1 MTDDLIKKSDAVSI
15 EATPKIKIIGRC
27 KLDSDAILREMPEI
41 IAAESHSGY
50 DDEAFKKIWAAVYDT
65 YRALPKEEAEI
76 LNRAYSNTYKDFAWC
91 GFSMPT
97 KEEVLKKTKEGF
109 FRDFKEDLNAAEAMN
124 ISFKCALQIGDYS
137 LIFLSGED
145 SHWLFPSRY
154 IEVEKYKDYNALSGS
169 ERLAAISSSH
179 IDPSNAPVASSLTY
193 TDAISQKENVSAA
206 IENLEADMKS
216 VNEAKTEGLASLQA
230 EIDRLTQ
237 ELEAKKRSMLDELEA
252 KKAEMQV
259 KLEEMENTV
268 FKLDA
273 EIYAIRCY
281 TGEIVEVNQIR
292 SGKAGKTDT
301 PIVFYQ
307 KMRYLDEEL
316 GRIASLY
323 NVDFRSEKYFESI
336 LANRDDV
343 IDAFLPAKRSIALV
357 RVSKSNTDF
366 YKTEYPGILKAYEKY
381 HGKKVGI
388 LIRDG
393 ENLYLSWTD
402 DDRIFFSEDAF
413 LKPMIREAEAEEAAA
428 MMQLKY
434 ESDAEFEKRLKRQR
448 KAAVKESLG
457 RYYVF
462 TLLQGMLDRGLIK
475 LPEKVSLT
483 DSEYIIFSMADGWID
498 DNRYGTFGD
507 MIKRSNVSVK
517 KGDHVLMTSS
527 LWARSSENKND
538 RGRGYADRTWDVQA
552 KDNEIYPINMVEH
565 IAHYSYVYEDDNKTT
580 ESRTVWR
587 ISDEEYKQKFIDSYY
602 ADRYSKIEMV
612 PGTEDYRYYVSLL
625 KQNSWSGEARAN
637 FEIYKDEFI
646 NLTFMNSVWLRYVLT
661 NSKSGNIS
669 IGGASV
675 DFAHTI
681 PYIKKAL
688 SFVENREKEV
698 MGYIMDLDPSVAKD
712 PEWPVKL
719 SEWMLEKGIH
729 NFSEFRTR
737 QFIKYL
743 KENKTC

>member
-1 MTDDLIKKSDAVSI
+1 MNVETI
-15 EATPKIKIIGRC
+15 PKINILGRC

-50 DDEAFKKIWAAVYDT
+50 DDGAFKKIWAAVYDT
-65 YRALPKEEAEI
+65 YRALPKEDSKI
-76 LNRAYSNTYKDFAWC
+76 LEQAYNHTYKDHGWSGYFTTH
-91 GFSMPT
+91 T
-97 KEEVLKKTKEGF
+97 KEEILEKTKEGF
-109 FRDFKEDLNAAEAMN
+109 FRDFEEDLEASEALN
-124 ISFKCALQIGDYS
+124 VSFKCVLQIGDYS

-145 SHWLFPSRY
+145 SYWLFPSHF

-169 ERLAAISSSH
+169 ERLAAISGSH
-179 IDPSNAPVASSLTY
+179 IDPDNAPVASSLTY

-206 IENLEADMKS
+206 IESVEADMKS
-216 VNEAKTEGLASLQA
+216 VNEAKAEGLASLQA

-237 ELEAKKRSMLDELEA
+237 ELEAKKRSMLDELEV

-292 SGKAGKTDT
+292 SGKAGKADT

-323 NVDFRSEKYFESI
+323 NVDFGSEKYFESI

-343 IDAFLPAKRSIALV
+343 IDAFLPAERSIALV

-366 YKTEYPGILKAYEKY
+366 CKTEYPGILKAYEKY

-393 ENLYLSWTD
+393 GNLYLSWTD

-413 LKPMIREAEAEEAAA
+413 LKPMTREAEAEEAAA

-448 KAAVKESLG
+448 KAAVNESLG

-483 DSEYIIFSMADGWID
+483 DSEYIIFSMADGWLD
-498 DNRYGTFGD
+498 DNRYGTLEE
-507 MIKRSNVSVK
+507 MIKRSNASVK
-517 KGDHVLMTSS
+517 KGDYILMTSS
-527 LWARSSENKND
+527 LWAYSKEHKND
-538 RGRGYADRTWDVQA
+538 RGRGYSDRTWDVRA
-552 KDNEIYPINMVEH
+552 KDKEIYPVNLTEH
-565 IAHYSYVYEDDNKTT
+565 IAQYSYTYMSDDGPKTNNT
-580 ESRTVWR
+580 GWR
-587 ISDEEYKQKFIDSYY
+587 ISDEEYRQKFVESYY
-602 ADRYSKIEMV
+602 ADRYTDVEMI
-612 PGTEDYRYYVSLL
+612 PGTEGYRYYLSLL
-625 KQNSWSGEARAN
+625 KTASLSGSARAN
-637 FEIYKDEFI
+637 FEVYKDEFI
-646 NLTFMNSVWLRYVLT
+646 NLTFLNSVWLKYVLRG
-661 NSKSGNIS
+661 SKSGS
-669 IGGASV
+669 VKIGGCSV
-675 DFAHTI
+675 DFAHVI

-688 SFVENREKEV
+688 AFIENRESETLAQIIK
-698 MGYIMDLDPSVAKD
+698 IDPAISED
-712 PEWPVKL
+712 EEWPVKM
-719 SEWMLEKGIH
+719 SEWMLENDIH
-729 NFSEFRTR
+729 NFSEFRTK

>member
-1 MTDDLIKKSDAVSI
+1 MNVETI
-15 EATPKIKIIGRC
+15 PKINILGRC

-50 DDEAFKKIWAAVYDT
+50 DDGAFKKIWAAVYDT
-65 YRALPKEEAEI
+65 YRALPKEDAKI
-76 LNRAYSNTYKDFAWC
+76 LEQAYNHTYKDHGWSGYFTTH
-91 GFSMPT
+91 T
-97 KEEVLKKTKEGF
+97 KEEILEKTKEGF
-109 FRDFKEDLNAAEAMN
+109 FRDFEEDLEASEALN
-124 ISFKCALQIGDYS
+124 VSFKCVLQIGDYS

-145 SHWLFPSRY
+145 SYWLFPSHF

-169 ERLAAISSSH
+169 ERLAAISGSH
-179 IDPSNAPVASSLTY
+179 IDPDNAPVASSLTY

-206 IENLEADMKS
+206 IESVEADMKS
-216 VNEAKTEGLASLQA
+216 VNEAKAEGLASLQA

-237 ELEAKKRSMLDELEA
+237 ELEAKKRSMLDELEV

-292 SGKAGKTDT
+292 SGKAGKADT

-323 NVDFRSEKYFESI
+323 NVDFGSEKYFESI

-343 IDAFLPAKRSIALV
+343 IDAFLPAERSIALV

-366 YKTEYPGILKAYEKY
+366 CKTEYPGILKAYEKY

-393 ENLYLSWTD
+393 GNLYLSWTD

-413 LKPMIREAEAEEAAA
+413 LKPMTREAEAEEAAA

-448 KAAVKESLG
+448 KAAVNESLG

-483 DSEYIIFSMADGWID
+483 DSEYIIFSMADGWLD
-498 DNRYGTFGD
+498 DNRYGTLEE
-507 MIKRSNVSVK
+507 MIKRSNASVK
-517 KGDHVLMTSS
+517 KGDYILMTSS
-527 LWARSSENKND
+527 LWAYSKEHKND
-538 RGRGYADRTWDVQA
+538 RGRGYSDRTWDVRA
-552 KDNEIYPINMVEH
+552 KDKEIYPVNLTEH
-565 IAHYSYVYEDDNKTT
+565 IAQYSYTYMSDDGPKTNNT
-580 ESRTVWR
+580 GWR
-587 ISDEEYKQKFIDSYY
+587 ISDEEYRQKFVESYY
-602 ADRYSKIEMV
+602 ADRYTDVEMI
-612 PGTEDYRYYVSLL
+612 PGTEGYRYYLSLL
-625 KQNSWSGEARAN
+625 KTASLSGSARAN
-637 FEIYKDEFI
+637 FEVYKDEFI
-646 NLTFMNSVWLRYVLT
+646 NLTFLNSVWLKYVLRG
-661 NSKSGNIS
+661 SKSGS
-669 IGGASV
+669 VKIGGCSV
-675 DFAHTI
+675 DFAHVI

-688 SFVENREKEV
+688 AFIENRESETLAQIIK
-698 MGYIMDLDPSVAKD
+698 IDPAISED
-712 PEWPVKL
+712 EEWPVKM
-719 SEWMLEKGIH
+719 SEWMLENDIH
-729 NFSEFRTR
+729 NFSEFRTK
-737 QFIKYL
+737 QFVKHL
-743 KENKTC
+743 KEAKC

>member
-1 MTDDLIKKSDAVSI
+1 MNVETI
-15 EATPKIKIIGRC
+15 PKINILGRC
-27 KLDSDAILREMPEI
+27 KLDSNAILREMPEI

-50 DDEAFKKIWAAVYDT
+50 DDGAFRKIWAAVYDI
-65 YRALPKEEAEI
+65 YRALPKEDSKI
-76 LNRAYSNTYKDFAWC
+76 LEQAYNHTYKDHGWSGYFTTH
-91 GFSMPT
+91 T
-97 KEEVLKKTKEGF
+97 KEEILEKTKEGF
-109 FRDFKEDLNAAEAMN
+109 FRDFEEDLEASEAMN
-124 ISFKCALQIGDYS
+124 VSFKCVLQIGDYS

-145 SHWLFPSRY
+145 TYWLFPSHF

-169 ERLAAISSSH
+169 ERLAAISGSH

-206 IENLEADMKS
+206 IESLEADMKS
-216 VNEAKTEGLASLQA
+216 VNEAKAEGLASLQA

-259 KLEEMENTV
+259 KLEEMENIV

-323 NVDFRSEKYFESI
+323 NVDFGSEKYFESI

-343 IDAFLPAKRSIALV
+343 IDAFLPAERSIALV
-357 RVSKSNTDF
+357 RVSKSNTNF
-366 YKTEYPGILKAYEKY
+366 CKTEYPGILKAYEKY

-393 ENLYLSWTD
+393 GNLYLSWTD

-413 LKPMIREAEAEEAAA
+413 LKPMTREAEAEEAAA

-448 KAAVKESLG
+448 KAAVNESLG

-475 LPEKVSLT
+475 LPEKVSIT

-507 MIKRSNVSVK
+507 MIEKCNSSVK

-565 IAHYSYVYEDDNKTT
+565 IAHYSYVYEDDYKTT
-580 ESRTVWR
+580 ESRTTWR
-587 ISDEEYKQKFIDSYY
+587 ITDEEYKQKFIESYY

-612 PGTEDYRYYVSLL
+612 PGTEGYRYYVSLL

-661 NSKSGNIS
+661 NSKSGSVS
-669 IGGASV
+669 IGGASI

-688 SFVENREKEV
+688 AFVESREKEV
-698 MGYIMDLDPSVAKD
+698 MGYIMDLDPSIAKD

-719 SEWMLEKGIH
+719 SEWMLEKDIH
-729 NFSEFRTR
+729 NFSEFRTK